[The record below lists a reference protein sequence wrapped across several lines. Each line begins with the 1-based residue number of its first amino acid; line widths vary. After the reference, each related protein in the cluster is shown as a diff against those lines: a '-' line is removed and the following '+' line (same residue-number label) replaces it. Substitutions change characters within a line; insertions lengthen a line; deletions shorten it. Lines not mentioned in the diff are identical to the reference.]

1 MTATLDSPA
10 LRGEQEPRLWV
21 RPEDAVGTFGPE
33 AIELAASYGLVAD
46 RWQEIIINDWLSFR
60 ADMKWSSSRC
70 GASVPR
76 QNGKNGVIEI
86 RELFGM
92 VGLGER
98 ILHTAHEVKTARKAF
113 KRLKHFFGDQVR
125 DANAKFPELNAMVT
139 ELRSTNGQEAII
151 LNNGGSIEFV
161 SRSKGSARG
170 FTVDIVVM
178 DEAQELGDDAF
189 EALGP
194 TTRSAPLKN
203 RQFIWTGTPPGE
215 KNDSAVFTRTRDS
228 ALEGK
233 ASRTCWHEW
242 SCPDGVDYDDP
253 SAWAQSNPALGGR
266 LDLETIQE
274 DRDSFS
280 DEGFARECLGMWS
293 AAATNS
299 PIDMKTWAANAV
311 NFSGAQEWEWQ
322 IATKPAIAVDVA
334 PDNAKASISAAG
346 RRRDDRPIVEWVE
359 TRVGIGWVVDYIK
372 AMWRKEKFRGV
383 VIDEGSPA
391 KVLIE
396 PLEEAKVPVIRTGA
410 SYMGTSCASFYREA
424 MSGMLVHLDQPTLN
438 SAVADARKR
447 NIGTEGLW
455 GWNRKNNSVDITPL
469 VSATL
474 ALGSIDAIEPKPKRQ
489 ISHAMYGF
497 N

>member
-1 MTATLDSPA
+1 M
-10 LRGEQEPRLWV
+10 WV
-21 RPEDAVGTFGPE
+21 RPDDAVGSFGPE
-33 AIELAASYGLVAD
+33 AIGLAASYGLVAD
-46 RWQEIIINDWLSFR
+46 PWQELIINDWLSFR
-60 ADMKWSSSRC
+60 ADMKWCCSRC

-139 ELRSTNGQEAII
+139 ELRSTNGQEAIV

-215 KNDSAVFTRTRDS
+215 KNDSAVFTRTRS
-228 ALEGK
+228 SSLEGN
-233 ASRTCWHEW
+233 ATRTCWHEW

-253 SAWAQSNPALGGR
+253 TAWAQSNPALGGR
-266 LDLETIQE
+266 LDFETIQE
-274 DRDSFS
+274 DRGAFS

-293 AAATNS
+293 AASTNS

-311 NFSGAQEWEWQ
+311 DFVSAEKWEWQ
-322 IATKPAIAVDVA
+322 IDSRPAIAVDVA

-346 RRRDDRPIVEWVE
+346 KRADGRPMVEWIE
-359 TRVGIGWVVDYIK
+359 TRNGIGWVVEYLK
-372 AMWRKEKFRGV
+372 AMWRKERFLGV

-396 PLEEAKVPVIRTGA
+396 PIEKAKIPVIKVGA
-410 SYMGTSCASFYREA
+410 SYMGTSCASFYSEA
-424 MSGMLVHLDQPTLN
+424 MSGRLVHLDQPTLN
-438 SAVADARKR
+438 AAVADARKR

-455 GWNRKNNSVDITPL
+455 GWNRKNTSVDITPL

-474 ALGSIDAIEPKPKRQ
+474 ALGSINASEIKPKRQ
-489 ISHAMYGF
+489 ISHTMFGF